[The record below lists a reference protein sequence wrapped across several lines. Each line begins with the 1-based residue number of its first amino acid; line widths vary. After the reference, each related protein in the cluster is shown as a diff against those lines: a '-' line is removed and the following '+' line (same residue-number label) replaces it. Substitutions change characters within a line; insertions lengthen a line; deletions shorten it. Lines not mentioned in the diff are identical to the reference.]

1 MRAGVETVIA
11 AAGPDASV
19 AAIVHGGVIGEVCR
33 QATGSRPFAF
43 VHNEN
48 ASVSRLVVLPGGPLA
63 AALVQR
69 HGAFG
74 IGCVKS
80 RRMDDATLE
89 RFADVIVGFG
99 ANVQPGQIVAVSC
112 EPGKEFMVRAI
123 AASAYRHGAKF
134 VDVQY
139 FDPWVK
145 RARIEHAREEDLD
158 FIPDWHGKRLLA
170 LGDVGAARVGLS
182 GPVAPGLLEDL
193 DPARVGR
200 DRFPS
205 LKEAGKVVNDRTTN
219 WTIAPCPTP
228 AWAKVVFPDL
238 DAGAA
243 LEQLEAHLLHVCRLD
258 EEDPIAA
265 WRSRADFL
273 VATAERLS
281 GRQFDALHYEGP
293 GTDLT
298 VGLLP
303 GHSWQAARF
312 ARADG
317 LVHMPNLPTEEVF
330 TSPDPERVDGAVTST
345 KPLVLMDGTVVRGLH
360 VRFEGGRAV
369 QIDADTAAET
379 LRTICARDEGASRLG
394 EIALV
399 DAEGRI
405 GALDTVFYDTLLD
418 ENAASHIAFGQGF
431 PFVIG
436 DGVARPR
443 QPVRAPPR
451 LHDRL
456 RGAPR
461 SPASPPTASACR
473 CSPRATGGSRARRA
487 PACAGPSSSSSSP

>member
-1 MRAGVETVIA
+1 
-11 AAGPDASV
+11 
-19 AAIVHGGVIGEVCR
+19 
-33 QATGSRPFAF
+33 
-43 VHNEN
+43 
-48 ASVSRLVVLPGGPLA
+48 
-63 AALVQR
+63 
-69 HGAFG
+69 
-74 IGCVKS
+74 
-80 RRMDDATLE
+80 MDDATLQ
-89 RFADVIVGFG
+89 RFADVVVGFG
-99 ANVQPGQIVAVSC
+99 ANVQPGQIVSVGC

-134 VDVQY
+134 VDVQW

-145 RARIEHAREEDLD
+145 RARVEYAREEDLD

-170 LGDVGAARVGLS
+170 LGEVGAARVGLS

-200 DRFPS
+200 DRFPA
-205 LKEAGKVVNDRTTN
+205 LKEAGQVVNDRTTN

-228 AWAKVVFPDL
+228 AWAQLVFPDL
-238 DAGAA
+238 DTAEA
-243 LEQLEAHLLHVCRLD
+243 LAQLESRLLHVCRLD
-258 EEDPIAA
+258 EDDPIAA

-273 VATAERLS
+273 VATAERLT
-281 GRQFDALHYEGP
+281 GRRFDALHYEGP
-293 GTDLT
+293 GTDMT

-303 GHSWQAARF
+303 GHTWQAARF

-330 TSPDPERVDGAVTST
+330 TSPDPERVEGVVQST
-345 KPLVLMDGTVVRGLH
+345 KPLVLMDGTVVRGLR
-360 VRFEGGRAV
+360 VRFEGGKAV
-369 QIDADTAAET
+369 QIDADSAAET
-379 LRTICARDEGASRLG
+379 LRTICARDAGASRLG

-436 DGVARPR
+436 DESRDRVNQSEIHLDFMIGSEELRISGVTAAGEHV
-443 QPVRAPPR
+443 PV
-451 LHDRL
+451 LVQGHWQV
-456 RGAPR
+456 
-461 SPASPPTASACR
+461 
-473 CSPRATGGSRARRA
+473 
-487 PACAGPSSSSSSP
+487 

>member
-1 MRAGVETVIA
+1 
-11 AAGPDASV
+11 
-19 AAIVHGGVIGEVCR
+19 
-33 QATGSRPFAF
+33 
-43 VHNEN
+43 
-48 ASVSRLVVLPGGPLA
+48 
-63 AALVQR
+63 
-69 HGAFG
+69 
-74 IGCVKS
+74 
-80 RRMDDATLE
+80 MDDATLQ
-89 RFADVIVGFG
+89 RFADVVVGFG
-99 ANVQPGQIVAVSC
+99 ANVQPGQIVSVGC

-134 VDVQY
+134 VDVQW

-145 RARIEHAREEDLD
+145 RARVEYAREEDLD

-200 DRFPS
+200 DRFPA
-205 LKEAGKVVNDRTTN
+205 LKEAGQVVNDRTTN

-228 AWAKVVFPDL
+228 AWAQLVFPDL
-238 DAGAA
+238 DTAEA
-243 LEQLEAHLLHVCRLD
+243 LAQLESRLLHVCRLD
-258 EEDPIAA
+258 EDDPIAA

-273 VATAERLS
+273 VATAERLT
-281 GRQFDALHYEGP
+281 GRRFDALHYEGP
-293 GTDLT
+293 GTDMT

-303 GHSWQAARF
+303 GHTWQAARF

-330 TSPDPERVDGAVTST
+330 TSPDPERVDGVVQST
-345 KPLVLMDGTVVRGLH
+345 KPLVLMDGTVVRGLR
-360 VRFEGGRAV
+360 VRFEGGKAV
-369 QIDADTAAET
+369 QIDADSAAET

-436 DGVARPR
+436 DEARDRVNQSELHIDFMIGSEELKISGVTADGEHV
-443 QPVRAPPR
+443 PV
-451 LHDRL
+451 LVEGHWQV
-456 RGAPR
+456 
-461 SPASPPTASACR
+461 
-473 CSPRATGGSRARRA
+473 
-487 PACAGPSSSSSSP
+487 